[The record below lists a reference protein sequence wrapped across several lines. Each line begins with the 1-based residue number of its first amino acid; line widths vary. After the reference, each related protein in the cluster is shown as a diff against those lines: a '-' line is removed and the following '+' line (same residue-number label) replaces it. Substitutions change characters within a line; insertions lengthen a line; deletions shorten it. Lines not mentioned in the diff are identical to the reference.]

1 MKDIKKIENFLWEKL
16 KSGDIDAL
24 GELYDLYI
32 DILFLYGI
40 QISRDKEYVMDCIHD
55 LFLDIYKYR
64 ANLTTTNNVQSYLIK
79 SLKRKINKKY
89 NSKMILVGNEDSIG
103 RKSQGNFTR
112 SFEEEIILSERLSQ
126 RKLQLTNALS
136 LLTKRQKKGLFLR
149 FNEERPYEEIAK
161 IMNVSV
167 QTSRT
172 IVYRGIKKL
181 RKHLTLFIFYIGGIF
196 FY

>member
-1 MKDIKKIENFLWEKL
+1 MESRKEIEIILWKKL
-16 KSGDIDAL
+16 KRGDIDAL
-24 GELYDLYI
+24 GDLYDLYI
-32 DILFLYGI
+32 DILFSYGS

-64 ANLTTTNNVQSYLIK
+64 AKLTTTDNVQYYLIK
-79 SLKRKINKKY
+79 SLKRKINRKY
-89 NSKMILVGNEDSIG
+89 NSKMILIGNEDTIG
-103 RKSQGNFTR
+103 RNSQGNFTK
-112 SFEEEIILSERLSQ
+112 SFEEEIIASERLSQ
-126 RKLQLTNALS
+126 KNLQLTNALS

-172 IVYRGIKKL
+172 IIYRGIKEL
-181 RKHLTLFIFYIGGIF
+181 RKHIALFIFYIGQTF